1 MNLDKLSVFN
11 DTKSSEELLSDLLN
25 YDAKKLLSIHPLYN
39 GLVSLYYL
47 DEHLMLENNVPTSV
61 INKVLALQE
70 VSKRLHR
77 DSKKELVKADKPES
91 VVEYYKEHLRTQDR
105 ECFVLVLLN
114 SQNGILRDYIVN
126 IGTNN
131 CSVVDTAFVLRKV
144 LNSTSTNFIILHN
157 HPSGHTN
164 PSNSDVEITMRIRDG
179 AKLLGLNLLDSIIIG
194 DNKFYSF
201 KQEGRL

>member
-25 YDAKKLLSIHPLYN
+25 YDAKKLLSMHPLYN
-39 GLVSLYYL
+39 GLVSIYYL

-61 INKVLALQE
+61 IDKVLALQE
-70 VSKRLHR
+70 ISKRLHR

-201 KQEGRL
+201 KQEGRF